1 METNDLKQMWKSR
14 IEGNIQD
21 YSREELSDIIVK
33 SARKSM
39 KAIQPNI
46 IIRLLLA
53 AIIAFLVWRIATEGY
68 SAGMDVMYAA
78 DLLIILVCF
87 FFIERSAYIMNKY
100 NPGVSVKEWLEYR
113 IGKVE
118 KSINYRT
125 KYGFL
130 MYGSALIAGCV
141 ANSIVL
147 ILHDAFFIWI
157 SVAVDINLF
166 VLILIV
172 RYIELKRYNK
182 TLAELKELYRQLEE
196 E

>member
-1 METNDLKQMWKSR
+1 KSQ

-21 YSREELSDIIVK
+21 YSREELNRLIVK

-46 IIRLLLA
+46 ITRF
-53 AIIAFLVWRIATEGY
+53 FLGASAVFFVWRIATEGY
-68 SAGMDVMYAA
+68 SVEIDLMYAA
-78 DLLIILVCF
+78 VLLLILVCCF
-87 FFIERSAYIMNKY
+87 FVERSAHIMNKY
-100 NPGVSVKEWLEYR
+100 NPGVPVKEWLEYR
-113 IGKVE
+113 IGKIE

-130 MYGSALIAGCV
+130 MYGGALLLGSVSHNI
-141 ANSIVL
+141 IQ
-147 ILHDAFFIWI
+147 ILYHCCYNWI
-157 SVAVDINLF
+157 SVTMEINLF
-166 VLILIV
+166 VLILAV
-172 RYIELKRYNK
+172 RYFELRRYTK